1 MLSHINKVCFQPGEA
16 SQLWMCVYQIQ
27 VTPLKWARAR
37 AFGADHPP
45 PPKPR
50 PSSPPLSP
58 PHPLQPHPEHS
69 FCYSR
74 YSKHPPSHSLHIHS
88 NPPPPPNQI
97 SLEMFT
103 VVCLLRRRVGAENK
117 DQKDGRDASSLLN
130 QHGSCF
136 IIHVDTHGLVCLA
149 NSLNSDTHTSLRG
162 LPFRRSWAD
171 SISMNKTISVWLENK
186 P

>member
-45 PPKPR
+45 PQNPVH
-50 PSSPPLSP
+50 PPLHCLRLTPCSLTPNILSVTVVIQNTRP
-58 PHPLQPHPEHS
+58 PTRFISTPT
-69 FCYSR
+69 
-74 YSKHPPSHSLHIHS
+74 
-88 NPPPPPNQI
+88 PPPPNQI